1 MGQTREGLPFPDG
14 PEQVGDREFW
24 KAWALTL
31 DAKLREA
38 TARAEDAERL
48 ANEALDR
55 VDELERKP
63 APKTPEPEPVDLTP
77 LEDRINAME
86 RKPEPEPV
94 DLAPLERRLT
104 ALEGREMPVD
114 NTERIDRLTAQLRQL
129 QALHG
134 LSDKQL
140 DALDQED

>member
-1 MGQTREGLPFPDG
+1 MGQTPGGLLYPDT
-14 PEQVGDREFW
+14 PEQANDPEFW
-24 KAWALTL
+24 QGQALAL
-31 DAKLREA
+31 QAKLTEA
-38 TARAEDAERL
+38 TRRAEDAERL

-63 APKTPEPEPVDLTP
+63 APKIPEPEPVDLTP
-77 LEDRINAME
+77 LE
-86 RKPEPEPV
+86 
-94 DLAPLERRLT
+94 RRLG

-114 NTERIDRLTAQLRQL
+114 NTERIDRLTTQLRQL

>member
-63 APKTPEPEPVDLTP
+63 APKIPEPEPVDLTP
-77 LEDRINAME
+77 LERRIG
-86 RKPEPEPV
+86 
-94 DLAPLERRLT
+94 
-104 ALEGREMPVD
+104 ALEAREMPAD
-114 NTERIDRLTAQLRQL
+114 NTERIDRLTLHVRQL

>member
-1 MGQTREGLPFPDG
+1 MAKTRGGLPFPENAD
-14 PEQVGDREFW
+14 EVGDRDFW
-24 KAWALTL
+24 KGWALAL
-31 DAKLREA
+31 DAKL
-38 TARAEDAERL
+38 AESEDWAKKAMNL
-48 ANEALDR
+48 ANDALGR

-63 APKTPEPEPVDLTP
+63 APKIPEPEPVDLT
-77 LEDRINAME
+77 
-86 RKPEPEPV
+86 
-94 DLAPLERRLT
+94 PLERRLT

-114 NTERIDRLTAQLRQL
+114 NTERIDRLTTQLRQL

>member
-1 MGQTREGLPFPDG
+1 MAKTREGLPFPDG

-24 KAWALTL
+24 KAWALAL

-63 APKTPEPEPVDLTP
+63 APKIPEPEPVDLTP
-77 LEDRINAME
+77 LERRIA
-86 RKPEPEPV
+86 
-94 DLAPLERRLT
+94 T
-104 ALEGREMPVD
+104 LEGREMPVD
-114 NTERIDRLTAQLRQL
+114 NTERIDRLTLHVRQL
-129 QALHG
+129 QAVNG

-140 DALDQED
+140 EALDQED